1 VHEDVLR
8 SATTKEVHD
17 DVEDL
22 RVKDRGCLEIF
33 ARSGCARQNENAG
46 TDDCANA
53 QRSQRPGPKSFFQ
66 PMLGFFR
73 FGDQF
78 VDGFSRE

>member
-8 SATTKEVHD
+8 PAAAKEVHN
-17 DVEDL
+17 DVENL

-33 ARSGCARQNENAG
+33 AGRRSSGENENAG
-46 TDDCANA
+46 TNNGANA
-53 QRSQRPGPKSFFQ
+53 ESRQRPGPKSFFQ

-73 FGDQF
+73 CGDQF